1 MRVDLKK
8 FLFVGPNK
16 EKERFFKEAQKAGII
31 EFIDPR
37 KVKRLQVSKEA
48 DEYLQAIKI
57 LRGHVQAPQEMKK
70 NLELAKIVCSQIL
83 HAKQT
88 IDETEELLRKALQEL
103 ARISPFGDFSLNEVT
118 ELEKETNR
126 KVRFYCA
133 KSSKHFEKHSSELL
147 LINSQDGL
155 DYFIAITQD
164 AITHSDLLE
173 VPIGETLS
181 VLKKKEANFLA
192 TIQEKQE
199 LLNGLTRY
207 NWLMHYAFVDELNKV
222 SYDTANATVTP
233 MVNDTVFVV
242 TGWVPDNKREALAAL
257 TSSLDIVAEE
267 VTIDPSDSIPTCLDN
282 KGIPRVGEDIIH
294 IFDTPSHTDKDPSV
308 WVLSCFALF
317 FAMIVGDAGYGLIF
331 LLTAFFIRYKIKNLK
346 GLGKRFVELIMIL
359 GIVCVGWGLLMNNF
373 FSINFSSENPLKKYS
388 LINWLVEKKTEYHM
402 EMKDE
407 TYTFWVSK
415 IPALKD
421 AKTPEEFISIGNK
434 AAVIEH
440 PAEKFTSIILLEMA
454 IFIGSVHIVFG
465 LLRYLKKNPVGAGW
479 VAFIIGGYLYLP
491 KFLDATSLIHFAFGI
506 DPSKGAEFGLHLLS
520 GGLVFAIVAA
530 IYRGGIL
537 GIFEIMTSIQ
547 LLADILS
554 YLRIYALGLAGS
566 IVSAT
571 INDISS
577 KLPLFVAIIL
587 IIGGHTLNIALSI
600 MGGVIHGLRLN
611 FLEWYH
617 YSFEGGGK
625 KFRPLELHIFD

>member
-1 MRVDLKK
+1 MRIDLKK
-8 FLFVGPNK
+8 FLFVGPTN
-16 EKERFFKEAQKAGII
+16 EKERFFKEAQIAGII
-31 EFIDPR
+31 EFIDPK
-37 KVKRLQVSKEA
+37 KVKRTHISKEA

-57 LRGHVQAPQEMKK
+57 LRGHVQAAQETRK
-70 NLELAKIVCSQIL
+70 NLELAKIICRQVLQ
-83 HAKQT
+83 AKQT
-88 IDETEELLRKALQEL
+88 IDETEELLRKTLQEI
-103 ARISPFGDFSLNEVT
+103 ARIAPFGDFSLSEIGH
-118 ELEKETNR
+118 LEEEMSR

-133 KSSKHFEKHSSELL
+133 KSSKHFEKHSPELL
-147 LINSQDGL
+147 LINAHDGL
-155 DYFIAITQD
+155 DYFIAITRD
-164 AITHSDLLE
+164 AITHPDLLE
-173 VPIGETLS
+173 VPISETLS
-181 VLKKKEANFLA
+181 KLKEKEAAFLA

-199 LLNGLTRY
+199 LLNNLTRY

-222 SYDTANATVTP
+222 SFDAANATVSP

-242 TGWVPDNKREALAAL
+242 TGWVPDNKREDLAKL
-257 TSSLDIVAEE
+257 TSSLDIITEE
-267 VTIDPSDSIPTCLDN
+267 VVIDPTDTIPTCLDN

-331 LLTAFFIRYKIKNLK
+331 LLTAFIIKYKIKNLK

-373 FSINFSSENPLKKYS
+373 FSINFSAENPLKKYS

-421 AKTPEEFISIGNK
+421 AVTPEEFISIGNK

-479 VAFIIGGYLYLP
+479 VAFIIGAYLYLP

-520 GGLVFAIVAA
+520 GGLVFAIIAA

-554 YLRIYALGLAGS
+554 YLRIYALGLAGA